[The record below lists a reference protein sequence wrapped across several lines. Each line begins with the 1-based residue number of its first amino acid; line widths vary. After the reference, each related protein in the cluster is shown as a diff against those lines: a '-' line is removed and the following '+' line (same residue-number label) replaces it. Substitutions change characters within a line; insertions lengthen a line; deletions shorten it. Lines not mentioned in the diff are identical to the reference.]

1 MNGHSPSP
9 ADRAVARLD
18 ELGQVSD
25 HADLLTRS
33 FLSPANLLA
42 ANLISSWM
50 EKLGMNID
58 HAVDGTIR
66 GILPGSDRDATP
78 LLLGSHID
86 TVFNAGRFDGSLGII
101 VALAALETLR
111 EQGITLTF
119 PIHLL
124 GFSDEEG
131 TRFHTTYL
139 GSRGIVGPLDEETL
153 ERKDDA
159 GDTLSS
165 VLKREGWHD
174 DAVEIRYAP
183 GEVLGYVEA
192 HIEQGRVLE
201 NEQLAACGVSA
212 IVGQLRLRVT
222 VTGGADHAGTTPMNQ
237 RRDALAGAAECI
249 LAAERQ
255 GRECEGAVVTV
266 GKLVLQPNVPNTIPQ
281 STHFTI
287 DLRHAIDEERTQ
299 LQETLHAEFSD
310 IVRKRSLELTWTVV
324 QETNAVP
331 CDSALTEKMLEAVS
345 AVTGRRFCM
354 ASGAGHDGVIVSRI
368 APITMLFVRCRD
380 GLSHHPDEYAS
391 PGDIAD
397 SVDILVQFLNSLGA

>member
-1 MNGHSPSP
+1 MNGYSPSP
-9 ADRAVARLD
+9 AERAVARLD

-25 HADLLTRS
+25 HPDLLTRS

-42 ANLISSWM
+42 ASLVSSWM
-50 EKLGMNID
+50 EKLGMNVD

-66 GILPGSDRDATP
+66 GILPGSDGDVAP

-86 TVFNAGRFDGSLGII
+86 TVFNAGHFDGSLGII
-101 VALAALETLR
+101 VAIAALEALQ
-111 EQGITLTF
+111 EQNISLPF

-139 GSRGIVGPLDEETL
+139 GSRGIVGPLDKETL

-165 VLKREGWHD
+165 VLEREGWQD

-183 GEVLGYVEA
+183 GEVRGYVET

-201 NEQLAACGVSA
+201 IEQLAACGVSA
-212 IVGQLRLRVT
+212 IVGQSRLRAT

-237 RRDALAGAAECI
+237 RRDALTGAAECI

-266 GKLVLQPNVPNTIPQ
+266 GKLVVQPNVPNTIPQ
-281 STHFTI
+281 SAHFTI
-287 DLRHAIDEERTQ
+287 DLRHAIDEERIR
-299 LQETLHAEFSD
+299 LQDALYAEFSD
-310 IVRKRSLELTWTVV
+310 IVKKRSLRLTWTVV

-331 CDSALTEKMLEAVS
+331 CDAALTEKMLDAAAS
-345 AVTGRRFCM
+345 VT
-354 ASGAGHDGVIVSRI
+354 
-368 APITMLFVRCRD
+368 
-380 GLSHHPDEYAS
+380 
-391 PGDIAD
+391 
-397 SVDILVQFLNSLGA
+397 